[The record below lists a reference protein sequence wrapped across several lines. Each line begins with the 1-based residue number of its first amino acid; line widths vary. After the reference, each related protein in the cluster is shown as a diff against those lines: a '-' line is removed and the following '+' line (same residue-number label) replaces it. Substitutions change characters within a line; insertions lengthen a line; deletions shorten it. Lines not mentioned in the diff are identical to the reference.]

1 VTFTEAMM
9 GWYEL
14 AKVLHFLG
22 WLAAVKAVVVL
33 AALVGVA
40 FTAGVRR
47 QRDALGSSGAEA
59 HP

>member
-22 WLAAVKAVVVL
+22 LIALFGFFVVWSP
-33 AALVGVA
+33 A
-40 FTAGVRR
+40 
-47 QRDALGSSGAEA
+47 
-59 HP
+59 